1 MLLWSVLFLRCE
13 QIVANGFCQD
23 ISGSGFNFPV
33 SGMNEVP
40 IQNFISWQL
49 HTKKLEQS
57 LKWEFEGLKT
67 SKETTSSC
75 WTDSLLIQHL
85 VCLQICIQDKLC
97 LTLKSW
103 DLSFRFCQDRVYA
116 HLRVSEDLFDDQ
128 PICFNALNESMGL
141 NTNKIYVSSS
151 CSLRKGS
158 GIIPVI
164 CATFEMN
171 ESASYFSLKCF
182 YSWGKT
188 VTEVLSAQRP
198 PSPNVSVVGSRAK
211 EKDATS
217 ENLNWRFVAWVEL
230 HLQHFFQIVV

>member
-1 MLLWSVLFLRCE
+1 MVSDRIYLALDLAFQCQGWMKSRFRTLSVDNFTLKSWNNLW
-13 QIVANGFCQD
+13 
-23 ISGSGFNFPV
+23 
-33 SGMNEVP
+33 NE
-40 IQNFISWQL
+40 N
-49 HTKKLEQS
+49 
-57 LKWEFEGLKT
+57 
-67 SKETTSSC
+67 SKFWKNRRRQQC

-151 CSLRKGS
+151 CSFHKGS
-158 GIIPVI
+158 DIIPVI
-164 CATFEMN
+164 RATFEMK
-171 ESASYFSLKCF
+171 ESASYFSLKCSYF
-182 YSWGKT
+182 WGKT

-217 ENLNWRFVAWVEL
+217 SGHLN
-230 HLQHFFQIVV
+230 